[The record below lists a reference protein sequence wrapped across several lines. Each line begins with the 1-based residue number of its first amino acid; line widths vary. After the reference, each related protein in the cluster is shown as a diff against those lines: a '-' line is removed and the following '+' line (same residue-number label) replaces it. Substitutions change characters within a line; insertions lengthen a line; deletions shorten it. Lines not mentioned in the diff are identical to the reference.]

1 MLTCLELLF
10 CRGRRGIPKKRVS
23 TTGIT
28 AGHIS
33 GYFHHKNM
41 QENDMNLATRTK
53 TLEGIVTYS
62 LFVMKF
68 SLYINLC
75 DSS

>member
-1 MLTCLELLF
+1 
-10 CRGRRGIPKKRVS
+10 
-23 TTGIT
+23 
-28 AGHIS
+28 
-33 GYFHHKNM
+33 M

-75 DSS
+75 DSSWCKGEIVFLIASW